1 MLNNISVMGRLT
13 ADPEVRQTPNGV
25 SVCSFTIANDKDF
38 KRDGDAPNWID
49 CVAWRN
55 NAEFIGKYFKK
66 GSLIVVTGSLQTRQY
81 QDKNGNN
88 RKAVEVLVD
97 SVSFTGEPKQQGGG
111 SNYAGN
117 YGSQNQ
123 GGYQQG
129 GQQSA
134 PAPQN
139 NNAAPSNDALS
150 IGDLGDF
157 EEVLSDDGVPF

>member
-55 NAEFIGKYFKK
+55 NAEFIGKYFRK

-88 RKAVEVLVD
+88 RKATEIVVNQQYFAESKRSAD
-97 SVSFTGEPKQQGGG
+97 ENQAGGFTP
-111 SNYAGN
+111 AA
-117 YGSQNQ
+117 QNAQ
-123 GGYQQG
+123 
-129 GQQSA
+129 
-134 PAPQN
+134 PAPVSY
-139 NNAAPSNDALS
+139 ASADAS
-150 IGDLGDF
+150 DFTVTGDA
-157 EEVLSDDGVPF
+157 EDDLPF

>member
-66 GSLIVVTGSLQTRQY
+66 GSLIVVTGSLQTRSY

-88 RKAVEVLVD
+88 RKATEIVVN
-97 SVSFTGEPKQQGGG
+97 QQYFAESKRSAEENQAGGF
-111 SNYAGN
+111 
-117 YGSQNQ
+117 
-123 GGYQQG
+123 
-129 GQQSA
+129 A
-134 PAPQN
+134 PAQQTAQ
-139 NNAAPSNDALS
+139 AAPVSYASADAS
-150 IGDLGDF
+150 DFTVTGDA
-157 EEVLSDDGVPF
+157 EDDLPF

>member
-88 RKAVEVLVD
+88 RKATEIVVN
-97 SVSFTGEPKQQGGG
+97 QQYFAE
-111 SNYAGN
+111 SKRAAEE
-117 YGSQNQ
+117 NQ
-123 GGYQQG
+123 AGGYA
-129 GQQSA
+129 A
-134 PAPQN
+134 PAQQ
-139 NNAAPSNDALS
+139 AAPAAPVTYASADAS
-150 IGDLGDF
+150 DFTVTGDA
-157 EEVLSDDGVPF
+157 EDDLPF

>member
-66 GSLIVVTGSLQTRQY
+66 GSLIVVTGSLQTRTY
-81 QDKNGNN
+81 QDRNGNN
-88 RKAVEVLVD
+88 RKATEIVVN
-97 SVSFTGEPKQQGGG
+97 QQYFAESKRSAEENQAGGF
-111 SNYAGN
+111 
-117 YGSQNQ
+117 
-123 GGYQQG
+123 
-129 GQQSA
+129 A
-134 PAPQN
+134 PAQQTAQ
-139 NNAAPSNDALS
+139 AAPVSYASADAS
-150 IGDLGDF
+150 DFTVTGDA
-157 EEVLSDDGVPF
+157 EDDLPF

>member
-66 GSLIVVTGSLQTRQY
+66 GSLIVVTGTLQTRQY

-88 RKAVEVLVD
+88 RKATEVV
-97 SVSFTGEPKQQGGG
+97 VNQQYFAE
-111 SNYAGN
+111 SKRAADE
-117 YGSQNQ
+117 NQ
-123 GGYQQG
+123 AGGY
-129 GQQSA
+129 A
-134 PAPQN
+134 PAAPQAP
-139 NNAAPSNDALS
+139 AAPVSYASADAS
-150 IGDLGDF
+150 DFTVSGDA
-157 EEVLSDDGVPF
+157 EDDLPF

>member
-66 GSLIVVTGSLQTRQY
+66 GSLIVVTGSLQTRSY
-81 QDKNGNN
+81 QDRNGNN
-88 RKAVEVLVD
+88 RKATEIVVN
-97 SVSFTGEPKQQGGG
+97 QQYFAESKRSAEENQAGGF
-111 SNYAGN
+111 
-117 YGSQNQ
+117 
-123 GGYQQG
+123 
-129 GQQSA
+129 A
-134 PAPQN
+134 PAQQTAQ
-139 NNAAPSNDALS
+139 AAPVSYASADAS
-150 IGDLGDF
+150 DFTVTGDA
-157 EEVLSDDGVPF
+157 EDDLPF

>member
-66 GSLIVVTGSLQTRQY
+66 GSLIVVTGSLQTSSY
-81 QDKNGNN
+81 QDRNGNN
-88 RKAVEVLVD
+88 RKATEIVVN
-97 SVSFTGEPKQQGGG
+97 QQYFAESKRSAEENQAGGF
-111 SNYAGN
+111 
-117 YGSQNQ
+117 
-123 GGYQQG
+123 
-129 GQQSA
+129 A
-134 PAPQN
+134 PAQQTAQ
-139 NNAAPSNDALS
+139 AAPVSYASADAS
-150 IGDLGDF
+150 DFTVTGDA
-157 EEVLSDDGVPF
+157 EDDLPF

>member
-88 RKAVEVLVD
+88 RKATEIVVN
-97 SVSFTGEPKQQGGG
+97 QQYFAE
-111 SNYAGN
+111 SKRSAEE
-117 YGSQNQ
+117 NQ
-123 GGYQQG
+123 GAAFVPAQPAAQ
-129 GQQSA
+129 
-134 PAPQN
+134 PAPVSYTSA
-139 NNAAPSNDALS
+139 NASDFTVTRDAED
-150 IGDLGDF
+150 DL
-157 EEVLSDDGVPF
+157 PF

>member
-88 RKAVEVLVD
+88 RKATEIVVN
-97 SVSFTGEPKQQGGG
+97 QQYFAESKRSAEENQAAGGF
-111 SNYAGN
+111 
-117 YGSQNQ
+117 
-123 GGYQQG
+123 
-129 GQQSA
+129 A
-134 PAPQN
+134 PAQP
-139 NNAAPSNDALS
+139 AAQATPVSYASADAS
-150 IGDLGDF
+150 DFTVTGDA
-157 EEVLSDDGVPF
+157 EDDLPF

>member
-38 KRDGDAPNWID
+38 KRDDDAPNWID

-88 RKAVEVLVD
+88 RKATEIVVN
-97 SVSFTGEPKQQGGG
+97 QQYFAESKRSAEENQAGGF
-111 SNYAGN
+111 
-117 YGSQNQ
+117 
-123 GGYQQG
+123 
-129 GQQSA
+129 A
-134 PAPQN
+134 PAQPAAQ
-139 NNAAPSNDALS
+139 AAPVSYASADAS
-150 IGDLGDF
+150 DFTVTGDA
-157 EEVLSDDGVPF
+157 EDDLPF

>member
-1 MLNNISVMGRLT
+1 MGRLT

-88 RKAVEVLVD
+88 RKATEIVVN
-97 SVSFTGEPKQQGGG
+97 QQYFAE
-111 SNYAGN
+111 SKKDNADV
-117 YGSQNQ
+117 QTHET
-123 GGYQQG
+123 
-129 GQQSA
+129 
-134 PAPQN
+134 PAPQQSGEIDIS
-139 NNAAPSNDALS
+139 ADEVRFTADSQD
-150 IGDLGDF
+150 DL
-157 EEVLSDDGVPF
+157 PF

>member
-55 NAEFIGKYFKK
+55 NADFIGKYFKK

-88 RKAVEVLVD
+88 RKATEVV
-97 SVSFTGEPKQQGGG
+97 VSQQYFAESKRAAEENHGGT
-111 SNYAGN
+111 YT
-117 YGSQNQ
+117 
-123 GGYQQG
+123 
-129 GQQSA
+129 
-134 PAPQN
+134 PAQPAAQ
-139 NNAAPSNDALS
+139 AAPVSYASADAS
-150 IGDLGDF
+150 DFTVTGDA
-157 EEVLSDDGVPF
+157 EDDLPF

>member
-55 NAEFIGKYFKK
+55 NADFIGKYFKK

-81 QDKNGNN
+81 QDRNGNN
-88 RKAVEVLVD
+88 RKATEIV
-97 SVSFTGEPKQQGGG
+97 VSQQYFAESRRSAEEQGGF
-111 SNYAGN
+111 
-117 YGSQNQ
+117 
-123 GGYQQG
+123 
-129 GQQSA
+129 A
-134 PAPQN
+134 PAQQ
-139 NNAAPSNDALS
+139 AAQQPAPVSYASADAS
-150 IGDLGDF
+150 DFTVTGDA
-157 EEVLSDDGVPF
+157 EDDLPF

>member
-1 MLNNISVMGRLT
+1 MLNNISIMGRLT

-88 RKAVEVLVD
+88 RKATEIVVN
-97 SVSFTGEPKQQGGG
+97 QQYFAE
-111 SNYAGN
+111 SKKDDADV
-117 YGSQNQ
+117 Q
-123 GGYQQG
+123 
-129 GQQSA
+129 A
-134 PAPQN
+134 HETPAPQQSGGIDIS
-139 NNAAPSNDALS
+139 AD
-150 IGDLGDF
+150 
-157 EEVLSDDGVPF
+157 

>member
-88 RKAVEVLVD
+88 RKATEIVVN
-97 SVSFTGEPKQQGGG
+97 QQYFAESKRSAEENQAGGF
-111 SNYAGN
+111 
-117 YGSQNQ
+117 
-123 GGYQQG
+123 
-129 GQQSA
+129 A
-134 PAPQN
+134 PAQQAAQ
-139 NNAAPSNDALS
+139 AAPVSYASADAS
-150 IGDLGDF
+150 DFTVTGDD
-157 EEVLSDDGVPF
+157 EDDLPF

>member
-66 GSLIVVTGSLQTRQY
+66 GSLIVMTGSLQTRSY
-81 QDKNGNN
+81 QDRNGNN
-88 RKAVEVLVD
+88 RKATEIVVN
-97 SVSFTGEPKQQGGG
+97 QQYFAESKRSAEENQAGGF
-111 SNYAGN
+111 
-117 YGSQNQ
+117 
-123 GGYQQG
+123 
-129 GQQSA
+129 A
-134 PAPQN
+134 PAQQTAQ
-139 NNAAPSNDALS
+139 AAPVSYASADAS
-150 IGDLGDF
+150 DFTVTGDA
-157 EEVLSDDGVPF
+157 EDDLPF

>member
-66 GSLIVVTGSLQTRQY
+66 GSLIVVTGSLQTRTY

-88 RKAVEVLVD
+88 RKATEIVVN
-97 SVSFTGEPKQQGGG
+97 QQYFAESKRSAEENQAGGF
-111 SNYAGN
+111 
-117 YGSQNQ
+117 
-123 GGYQQG
+123 
-129 GQQSA
+129 A
-134 PAPQN
+134 PAQQTAQ
-139 NNAAPSNDALS
+139 AAPVSYASADAS
-150 IGDLGDF
+150 DFTVTGDA
-157 EEVLSDDGVPF
+157 EDDLPF

>member
-88 RKAVEVLVD
+88 RKATEIVVN
-97 SVSFTGEPKQQGGG
+97 QQYFAE
-111 SNYAGN
+111 SKRSAEE
-117 YGSQNQ
+117 NQ
-123 GGYQQG
+123 GAAFAPA
-129 GQQSA
+129 QSA
-134 PAPQN
+134 AQPAPVSYTSA
-139 NNAAPSNDALS
+139 NASDFTVTGDAED
-150 IGDLGDF
+150 DL
-157 EEVLSDDGVPF
+157 PF

>member
-88 RKAVEVLVD
+88 RKATEIVVN
-97 SVSFTGEPKQQGGG
+97 QQYFAE
-111 SNYAGN
+111 SKRSAEE
-117 YGSQNQ
+117 NQ
-123 GGYQQG
+123 GAAF
-129 GQQSA
+129 A
-134 PAPQN
+134 PAQPAVQPAPVSYTSA
-139 NNAAPSNDALS
+139 NASDFTVTGDAED
-150 IGDLGDF
+150 DL
-157 EEVLSDDGVPF
+157 PF

>member
-55 NAEFIGKYFKK
+55 NADFIGKYFKK

-88 RKAVEVLVD
+88 RKATEVV
-97 SVSFTGEPKQQGGG
+97 VSQQYFAESKRAAEENHGGA
-111 SNYAGN
+111 Y
-117 YGSQNQ
+117 
-123 GGYQQG
+123 
-129 GQQSA
+129 A
-134 PAPQN
+134 PAQPAAQ
-139 NNAAPSNDALS
+139 AAPVSYASADAS
-150 IGDLGDF
+150 DFTVTGDA
-157 EEVLSDDGVPF
+157 EDDLPF

>member
-66 GSLIVVTGSLQTRQY
+66 GSLIVVTGSLQTRSY
-81 QDKNGNN
+81 QDRNGNN
-88 RKAVEVLVD
+88 RKATEIVVN
-97 SVSFTGEPKQQGGG
+97 QQYFAESKRSAEENQAGGF
-111 SNYAGN
+111 
-117 YGSQNQ
+117 
-123 GGYQQG
+123 
-129 GQQSA
+129 A
-134 PAPQN
+134 PAQQAAQ
-139 NNAAPSNDALS
+139 AAPVSYASADAS
-150 IGDLGDF
+150 DFTVTGDA
-157 EEVLSDDGVPF
+157 EDDLPF

>member
-55 NAEFIGKYFKK
+55 NADFIGKYFKK

-88 RKAVEVLVD
+88 RKATEVV
-97 SVSFTGEPKQQGGG
+97 VSQQYFGESKRAADE
-111 SNYAGN
+111 NAAGFAPA
-117 YGSQNQ
+117 
-123 GGYQQG
+123 
-129 GQQSA
+129 QSA
-134 PAPQN
+134 AQQ
-139 NNAAPSNDALS
+139 AAPVSYTSADAS
-150 IGDLGDF
+150 DFTVTGDA
-157 EEVLSDDGVPF
+157 EDDLPF

>member
-55 NAEFIGKYFKK
+55 NAEFIGKYFRK

-88 RKAVEVLVD
+88 RKATEIVVN
-97 SVSFTGEPKQQGGG
+97 QQYFAESKRSAEENQAGGF
-111 SNYAGN
+111 
-117 YGSQNQ
+117 
-123 GGYQQG
+123 
-129 GQQSA
+129 A
-134 PAPQN
+134 PAQQAAQ
-139 NNAAPSNDALS
+139 AAPVSYASADAS
-150 IGDLGDF
+150 DFTVTGDD
-157 EEVLSDDGVPF
+157 EDDLPF

>member
-38 KRDGDAPNWID
+38 KREGDAPNWID

-55 NAEFIGKYFKK
+55 NADFIGKYFKK

-88 RKAVEVLVD
+88 RKATEIVVN
-97 SVSFTGEPKQQGGG
+97 QQYFAESKRASEEGQGAA
-111 SNYAGN
+111 YAPA
-117 YGSQNQ
+117 
-123 GGYQQG
+123 
-129 GQQSA
+129 QQSA
-134 PAPQN
+134 QSAPVSYASA
-139 NNAAPSNDALS
+139 NASDFTVTGDAED
-150 IGDLGDF
+150 DL
-157 EEVLSDDGVPF
+157 PF

>member
-88 RKAVEVLVD
+88 RKATEIVVN
-97 SVSFTGEPKQQGGG
+97 QQYFAESKRSAEENPG
-111 SNYAGN
+111 AAF
-117 YGSQNQ
+117 
-123 GGYQQG
+123 
-129 GQQSA
+129 A
-134 PAPQN
+134 PAQPAAQPAPVSYTSA
-139 NNAAPSNDALS
+139 NASDFTVTGDAED
-150 IGDLGDF
+150 DL
-157 EEVLSDDGVPF
+157 PF